1 MALPDDIVTE
11 VFSYLPAK
19 SAGRFRALSRSWR
32 ATLSSAPFVE
42 LHRRRANETGHP
54 KLFFSTTAET
64 SEDEE
69 SYFYSWQPGGAIKK
83 LMPNK
88 FYRPTPLTRPLHGLV
103 LIRCAET
110 GYHICNPSTG
120 AVLAIPDSK
129 LPLKMIPRGS
139 PQVPYYPWVAY
150 GFGYCSLTGKYKVV
164 RIFSS
169 IGHNADKYSPILC
182 EVFVLDRL
190 AYWRPTTQQPPI
202 CVLTDNPGVFLLN
215 GCLHFLRVDGGIIA
229 FDVSGETFGS
239 VLPPPNLD
247 GEASISMTELDG
259 CLCVCRGHTDRGDGM
274 YRIWML
280 RNYKQD
286 KWEQLCCVDMTAWT
300 EPERAHLEACLIAP
314 LDMYNS
320 DSGQK
325 KVMIGT
331 TDCKVL
337 ALDIPN
343 CATQEILFC
352 PDEETASNFE
362 DYDDLVL
369 GSFEESLVPVGRTI
383 EEMVSLSPMTR
394 AWFDILKWMP
404 TQSVKELSLVCREW
418 RAMVKDDCFIRSH
431 VVHANLRK
439 SPRVMIITDFFIAI
453 FMDLKDFNERGRI
466 VVDIPELVCSQPC
479 QGLNVASCH
488 RRSFVCNPAM
498 GYFQRMEFQNVHDK
512 DFYAGRVGLGYD
524 SVNNEHVVVLIT
536 YTEKNFVTREYA
548 LECRVRYAK
557 EQEYCSLDDPP
568 CRPVANIQPTY
579 VDGKIFWMVDPNL
592 GPISLDYEVVAFDV
606 QKKKFEVLRGPP
618 CEVSGG
624 SNPMSIL
631 QLQGALCVTCS
642 DKRINVIDIWM
653 MKDVGTWVKEYHIEL
668 KGFSPEYSSEWTTP
682 LAVDPN
688 DGRIL
693 LKTGWSLGYYDPK
706 TAKMETICRVGRPG
720 DRLKFCPII
729 CHESFVTTLGTF

>member
-1 MALPDDIVTE
+1 MELPHDIVRE
-11 VFSYLPAK
+11 AFSYLPAK

-42 LHRRRANETGHP
+42 LHRRRANKTAGHP

-88 FYRPTPLTRPLHGLV
+88 FYGPTPLTRPLHGLV

-120 AVLAIPDSK
+120 AVLALPDSK

-150 GFGYCSLTGKYKVV
+150 GFGYCSLTGEYKVV

-169 IGHNADKYSPILC
+169 TGHDADEYSPILC
-182 EVFVLDRL
+182 EVFVLDTRQTGVLEAYNSTASHLRL
-190 AYWRPTTQQPPI
+190 
-202 CVLTDNPGVFLLN
+202 
-215 GCLHFLRVDGGIIA
+215 DGQSG
-229 FDVSGETFGS
+229 GETFGS

-259 CLCVCRGHTDRGDGM
+259 CLCVCRGHTDRGDGL

-280 RNYKQD
+280 RNYEQD
-286 KWEQLCCVDMTAWT
+286 KWEQLCRVDMTAWT

-314 LDMYNS
+314 LGMYNS

-337 ALDIPN
+337 ALDIPS

-383 EEMVSLSPMTR
+383 EEMVSLSPVTR

-418 RAMVKDDCFIRSH
+418 RAMVKDDCFIHSH

-439 SPRVMIITDFFIAI
+439 SPRVMIITDFFTAI

-488 RRSFVCNPAM
+488 RRSSVCNPAM

-512 DFYAGRVGLGYD
+512 NFYAGRVGLGYD
-524 SVNNEHVVVLIT
+524 S
-536 YTEKNFVTREYA
+536 K
-548 LECRVRYAK
+548 K
-557 EQEYCSLDDPP
+557 E
-568 CRPVANIQPTY
+568 
-579 VDGKIFWMVDPNL
+579 
-592 GPISLDYEVVAFDV
+592 
-606 QKKKFEVLRGPP
+606 FEVLQGPP

-631 QLQGALCVTCS
+631 QLQGALCVACS
-642 DKRINVIDIWM
+642 DKRTNVIDIWM

-668 KGFSPEYSSEWTTP
+668 KGFSPEYSSEWTIP

-693 LKTGWSLGYYDPK
+693 LKTGCSCKAIPDRPK
-706 TAKMETICRVGRPG
+706 PAPRLPTDLHLVAVTIGPLVAAPS
-720 DRLKFCPII
+720 P
-729 CHESFVTTLGTF
+729 